1 MTTYKLSYVLTT
13 YNKLPYLQH
22 VMRRLVAARQ
32 EDEEIVVCDGGSK
45 DGTSAYLQN
54 LYDNGQIQQYVS
66 ERDKGEAHGFNKCM
80 LMARGEIIKIITDD
94 DAFCYD
100 VIRQAASFMIRTP
113 AIDVVMGYNAST
125 YVNNLAYASI
135 LQKPAIDF
143 EKWLTYGI
151 PFWMIG
157 LPLLIR
163 RKSLPLTGLFFSG
176 VVLVDADFTYRITS
190 LNVNIAWCTG
200 VLSMH
205 VSNVDGNY
213 NRMSEEARQIEFERL
228 HGYYVRKTKQ
238 DISGRLQQYKTSLNT
253 TLKSLLEISKRPIR
267 PVKRAL
273 FERFGWKQI
282 EPQIDLEGFGTGY
295 VPVENEDKL
304 TAVYRVCDEIL
315 SSSNSQRTIEFLY
328 KENNVSKILEGC

>member
-1 MTTYKLSYVLTT
+1 MPDYKLSYIVTT

-45 DGTSAYLQN
+45 DGTTDYLQN
-54 LYDNGQIQQYVS
+54 LYDIGQIQQYVS
-66 ERDKGEAHGFNKCM
+66 ERDKGEAHGFNKGM

-94 DAFCYD
+94 DAFHYPC
-100 VIRQAASFMIRTP
+100 IRQAADFMLQTP
-113 AIDVVMGYNAST
+113 GIDVVMGYNASI
-125 YVNNLAYASI
+125 YIDSIIYANI
-135 LQKPAIDF
+135 IQKPAIDF
-143 EKWLTYGI
+143 EQWIKFKT

-190 LNVNIAWCTG
+190 LNVNIGWCTG

-205 VSNVDGNY
+205 VSNPDGNY
-213 NRMSEEARQIEFERL
+213 NRMSIEERKNELDIL
-228 HGYYVRKTKQ
+228 SNYYVRSDKPTVDTK
-238 DISGRLQQYKTSLNT
+238 LQKYKFAIGQGM
-253 TLKSLLEISKRPIR
+253 KSALEVIKRPIR
-267 PVKRAL
+267 PVKRAV

-282 EPQIDLEGFGTGY
+282 APQIDLEGFPTNYTTIAG
-295 VPVENEDKL
+295 EDEL
-304 TAVYRVCDEIL
+304 TAIYRVCDEVL
-315 SSSNSQRTIEFLY
+315 TSSNANRVIEFLY
-328 KENNVSKILEGC
+328 RDSEVSKVFNPK